1 MLDLVQA
8 KNARL
13 RDRLD
18 CLTRPRMGA
27 GEAIDV
33 VVTTNE
39 INDLHGTGPMVKRVM
54 KGGPPVF
61 SLRTQSDW
69 GFQDFG
75 EWTAVL
81 PQQGLMRAECSRNVT
96 RVLTGHR
103 VRNVLCVPY
112 WPDELLTSIAVHD
125 EYGAKICTWI
135 MDDHNIVSRG
145 IPDDLM
151 RELLEKSAL
160 RLATHPE
167 LCRAYQHKF
176 GFPFFVLPAVV
187 PHKLVA
193 CGRIDGMVYDPGTRG
208 RSRRGALLGSF
219 WEQSSFDWLCSALER
234 CDSQID
240 WYGNNHS
247 RWIQFP
253 EKDLARAGITVHG
266 VVAEDRLAVEL
277 RRYPFVIVPVGTLD
291 GAELQ
296 AGVAR
301 LSLPG
306 RILFAASA
314 SNTPILIVGSE
325 KTCGAHFVKHF
336 GIGEVVPYDS
346 DRVAA
351 AMDRLSRPEIQ
362 EKMRANAVRIA
373 PALSDQGISQWLA
386 HSIRV
391 GKPADQRFEDL
402 FAEYGEELP

>member
-8 KNARL
+8 RNARL

-18 CLTRPRMGA
+18 RQTRPGMAA

-33 VVTTNE
+33 VVTANE
-39 INDLHGTGPMVKRVM
+39 INHLHGTGPLVKRVM
-54 KGGPPVF
+54 KGGLRVF
-61 SLRTQSDW
+61 CRRARNDW

-75 EWTAVL
+75 DWTAVL
-81 PQQGLMRAECSRNVT
+81 PQQGLTRAECSRNVM
-96 RVLTGHR
+96 RVLAGHR

-112 WPDELLTSIAVHD
+112 LPDELLTSIAVHD
-125 EYGAKICTWI
+125 EYGARICTWI
-135 MDDHNIVSRG
+135 MDDHNIVSHG

-167 LCRAYQHKF
+167 LCRAYEHKF
-176 GFPFFVLPAVV
+176 GFPFVVLPAVV
-187 PHKLVA
+187 PHQLVA
-193 CGRIDGMVYDPGTRG
+193 CGRMDGMAYAPGTYD

-219 WEQSSFDWLCSALER
+219 WEQSWFDCLCSVLER
-234 CDSQID
+234 CDRQID
-240 WYGNNHS
+240 WYGNHRS
-247 RWIQFP
+247 RWLQFP
-253 EKDLARAGITVHG
+253 EKDLARAGITAHG
-266 VVAEDRLAVEL
+266 VVPEERLAVEL
-277 RRYPFVIVPVGTLD
+277 HRYPFVIVPVGTLE

-296 AGVAR
+296 SGVAR
-301 LSLPG
+301 FSLPG
-306 RILFAASA
+306 RILFAAAA

-325 KTCGAHFVKHF
+325 QTCGAHFVNHF
-336 GIGEVVPYDS
+336 GIGEVVPYDG

-351 AMDRLSRPEIQ
+351 AMEWLSRPEIQ
-362 EKMRANAVRIA
+362 EKMRANAIRIA
-373 PALSDQGISQWLA
+373 PSLSDRGIAQWLA

-402 FAEYGEELP
+402 FAEYGAELP